1 MSADVID
8 GLFRLTDTAAARA
21 TDPVTSHEA
30 AEVASGHVWE
40 SQQVALHMLRDHGKP
55 MTALQLEQLAAVRG
69 VPFSASRM
77 RSTLPEL
84 EEKNLVRR
92 AGFAKPARGR
102 RRQLWE
108 AVDAR

>member
-1 MSADVID
+1 MTDLID

-30 AEVASGHVWE
+30 AEIASNHVWE
-40 SQQVALHMLRDHGKP
+40 SQQAALEIMRAHGKP
-55 MTALQLEQLAAVRG
+55 MTAEQIVKVAEAREL
-69 VPFSASRM
+69 PFSASRM
-77 RSTLPEL
+77 RSTPREL
-84 EEKNLVRR
+84 FRKGLTDLV
-92 AGFAKPARGR
+92 GYTHPARGR